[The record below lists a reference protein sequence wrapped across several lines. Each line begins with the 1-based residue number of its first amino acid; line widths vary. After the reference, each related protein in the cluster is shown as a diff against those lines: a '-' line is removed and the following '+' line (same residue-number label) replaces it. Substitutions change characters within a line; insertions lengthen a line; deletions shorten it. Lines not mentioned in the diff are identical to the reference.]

1 MPDVASGAAVRH
13 ELDWRRSGA
22 GDARSHLALGTFML
36 AETWHRLAE
45 RWLVLG
51 TRSRLV
57 VGHELDGRGFHFD
70 EGRVALVGLALAI
83 VALTSLQA
91 FLRQRA
97 RAAVAPKPLPRRTPA
112 SDAPAPSRPFKSRD
126 AVVDSADAAAAR
138 GEDGGVVRCP
148 KCYGKYH
155 ADRVTRCPHCG
166 ADRFGAPAP
175 ASAAS
180 APSRATVEVR
190 RESADPTPTRFHDAE
205 RLNDEG
211 VEMLQKIHS
220 VFRVD
225 DAVKKFT
232 LAIQRAPKN
241 PTYHSNRGVAHLTNA
256 RRRFAAV
263 GDVTEAGVQR
273 DVERA
278 RADFQEAIRLKPR
291 HANYHVLLGQ
301 LEELA
306 GDWERARECYREAV
320 DLEPDNPGAR
330 DAAAHLTRELEQ
342 ADATQARE
350 RSERL
355 MSEVGRRTGAGD
367 LEGALALLNAAL
379 ESEPGPAA
387 LLLAKADL
395 LNRLNRV
402 EESVEVA
409 RRAIEAQ
416 NREIQGLVASYQA
429 KGLHAL
435 VLPTV
440 GEGTELGLAVAT
452 PAPAAPSRAAA
463 VSGSLAELG
472 LPDLLQVLGAGQKTV
487 RVTLERGSAMGIVE
501 LASGHIVHA
510 ELGALHGEDAFYRIV
525 AWTEGNFRIDPVIEV
540 VSRTIEG
547 SNDALILE
555 GLRRLD
561 EAMIGIH
568 AAARAD
574 G

>member
-1 MPDVASGAAVRH
+1 M
-13 ELDWRRSGA
+13 
-22 GDARSHLALGTFML
+22 
-36 AETWHRLAE
+36 E
-45 RWLVLG
+45 RWIELG
-51 TRSRLV
+51 ARSRLV
-57 VGHELDGRGFHFD
+57 VAHEIDGRGFRFD
-70 EGRVALVGLALAI
+70 EGRAALVCLALAI
-83 VALTSLQA
+83 VVLTSLQA
-91 FLRQRA
+91 YLRRRA
-97 RAAVAPKPLPRRTPA
+97 RAAAAGARAPRRSA
-112 SDAPAPSRPFKSRD
+112 AAEGIAPSRSFKSRD
-126 AVVDSADAAAAR
+126 AVLDADDAAGSSR
-138 GEDGGVVRCP
+138 GDDGGVVRCP

-155 ADRVTRCPHCG
+155 AERVTRCPHCG
-166 ADRFGAPAP
+166 ADRSGAPAP
-175 ASAAS
+175 SPAGTASNRLPNEA
-180 APSRATVEVR
+180 R
-190 RESADPTPTRFHDAE
+190 REAADPAPTRFHDAE

-241 PTYHSNRGVAHLTNA
+241 PTYHSNRGIAHLKNA
-256 RRRFAAV
+256 QRRFAAV
-263 GDVTEAGVQR
+263 GDVMETGVQR
-273 DVERA
+273 DLERA
-278 RADFQEAIRLKPR
+278 RADFQEAVRLKPR

-306 GDWERARECYREAV
+306 GDWERARECHGEALA
-320 DLEPDNPGAR
+320 LEPTN
-330 DAAAHLTRELEQ
+330 AAARSALDRLTRELEQ
-342 ADATQARE
+342 ADATHARE

-355 MSEVGRRTGAGD
+355 MTEVARRSASGD
-367 LEGALALLNAAL
+367 LEGALAILNAAL
-379 ESEPGPAA
+379 ENEPGPAA

-440 GEGTELGLAVAT
+440 GEGTELGLGT
-452 PAPAAPSRAAA
+452 AASLPVGSPGRAAA
-463 VSGSLAELG
+463 VSGSLTELG

-487 RVTLERGSAMGIVE
+487 RVTLQRGSARGIVE
-501 LASGHIVHA
+501 LETGRIVHA
-510 ELGALHGEDAFYRIV
+510 ELDALNGEEAFYRIV
-525 AWTEGNFRIDPVIEV
+525 AWTEGEFRIDPLIDV

-561 EAMIGIH
+561 ESMFDAH
-568 AAARAD
+568 TAAARSD